1 MNANAATNTKIDFL
15 YLNEPEMVKAGVKDM
30 HRCVGVMEEVFKL
43 LGEGDYVMGG
53 RNHNSHGIL
62 ISFPDEPQF
71 PNMPK
76 NGPDRRFMAMTT
88 YLGGRFHVAGE
99 KWYGSNK
106 ANLEK
111 GLPRSILM
119 VMLNDADTGAPLALM
134 SGNLISAIRTGA
146 IPGVG
151 AKYLAREDSRV
162 CALIAAGVI
171 SRTCF
176 MSLIDSRPGIDTVK
190 IYDIYPE
197 PAKRLADFIREN
209 YPGVKQIEICP
220 DIRETV
226 KDADIISVAASG
238 KIYPR
243 IEETWLKPGVFVSLP
258 AGIDMDPDF
267 LTSGRCR
274 RVIDNWKMYEAW
286 SEELTRPYWNIMGL
300 IGTKYLDLIED
311 GLMTPQQVDNLGDI
325 IAGKIN
331 GRRSDD
337 EKILFGMGGMPVYDV
352 AWGYQ
357 ILQNAREL
365 GLGTVLNLWDKPD
378 LA

>member
-1 MNANAATNTKIDFL
+1 MSSTKIDFL
-15 YLNEPEMVKAGVKDM
+15 YLDEQEMIKAGVKDM
-30 HRCVGVMEEVFKL
+30 HECVGVMEEVFTL
-43 LGEGDYVMGG
+43 LGQGDYVMGG

-119 VMLNDADTGAPLALM
+119 VMLNDVDTGAPLALM
-134 SGNLISAIRTGA
+134 SANLISAIRTGA

-151 AKYLAREDSRV
+151 AKYLAREDAKT

-176 MSLIDSRPGIDTVK
+176 MSLIDSRPGIETVR
-190 IYDIYPE
+190 IYDVFPE
-197 PAKRLADFIREN
+197 PAERLASFIRET
-209 YPGVKQIEICP
+209 YPTVKNVEICSSVE
-220 DIRETV
+220 DAVRG
-226 KDADIISVAASG
+226 ADIVNVAASG
-238 KIYPR
+238 KVYPR
-243 IEETWLKPGVFVSLP
+243 IEEEWLKPGVFVSLP
-258 AGIDMDPDF
+258 AGIDMDPEF
-267 LTSGRCR
+267 LVSDRCR
-274 RVIDNWKMYEAW
+274 RVVDNWKMYEAW
-286 SEELTRPYWNIMGL
+286 SEELTTPYWNIMGL
-300 IGTKYLDLIED
+300 IGTKYLDLIEE
-311 GLMTPQQVDNLGDI
+311 GLITKERIDNLGDI
-325 IAGKIN
+325 TAGKIQ
-331 GRRSDD
+331 GRKSED

-357 ILQNAREL
+357 LLQNAKKM
-365 GLGTVLNLWDKPD
+365 GLGTSLNLWEKPD

>member
-1 MNANAATNTKIDFL
+1 MSSTKIDFL
-15 YLNEPEMVKAGVKDM
+15 YLDEQEMIKAGVKDM
-30 HRCVGVMEEVFKL
+30 HECVGVMEEVFTL
-43 LGEGDYVMGG
+43 LGQGDYVMGG

-134 SGNLISAIRTGA
+134 SANLISAIRTGA

-151 AKYLAREDSRV
+151 AKYLAREDSKT

-176 MSLIDSRPGIDTVK
+176 MSLIDSRPGIETVR
-190 IYDIYPE
+190 IYDVFPE
-197 PAKRLADFIREN
+197 PAERLAAFIRET
-209 YPGVKQIEICP
+209 YP
-220 DIRETV
+220 TV
-226 KDADIISVAASG
+226 KNVEISSSIEDAVRGADIVNVAASG
-238 KIYPR
+238 KVYPR
-243 IEETWLKPGVFVSLP
+243 IEEDWLKPGVFVSLP
-258 AGIDMDPDF
+258 AGIEMDSDF
-267 LTSGRCR
+267 LISDRCR
-274 RVIDNWKMYEAW
+274 RVVDNWKMYEAW
-286 SEELTRPYWNIMGL
+286 SEELTTPYWNIMGL
-300 IGTKYLDLIED
+300 IGTKYLDLIDE
-311 GLMTPQQVDNLGDI
+311 GLLTKKQIDNLGDI
-325 IAGKIN
+325 TAGKIP
-331 GRRSDD
+331 GRKSED

-357 ILQNAREL
+357 LLQNAKKL
-365 GLGTVLNLWDKPD
+365 GLGTSLNLWEKPD